1 MGPPAPAGR
10 GAPPPGGCAQ
20 TQNHHRAGPAPPG
33 RGAPPPG
40 VCAQTQNHH
49 RAGPA
54 PPGRG
59 APPPGGCAQTQNHH
73 RAGPLV
79 LTITPNPSIDLLF
92 ETERLVWE
100 DANRMA
106 MPRRRV
112 GGQGIN
118 VVRALGALGGD
129 GAAIALLGGPA
140 GQEAEDLVRAEG
152 HRLIRIE
159 AEGDTRVFVATR
171 ERATGRSLLLNP
183 RGPQSTS
190 RSGDALVAAA
200 EAAIR
205 ELAPPWVACCG
216 SVPPGVPTD
225 TYARIAR
232 TAHEAGR
239 RFVAD
244 CDGETLGL
252 ALNAGCELL
261 VPNGHEA
268 ERLTGRRIASV
279 ADAAAVAA
287 ELRDHGVDV
296 VCITL
301 GERGAVLAGET
312 GSWHA
317 ATPPRLRPGAV
328 RWAPATR
335 SWRQCC
341 SPWTRRAR
349 CRKWYAA
356 ASRRERPHCAAPAAI
371 SSPGK
376 STNGKGGGASAH
388 WPAGRALS
396 ALPESGSSCC
406 LSTCGIAAGC

>member
-10 GAPPPGGCAQ
+10 GAPPPGGNAQ
-20 TQNHHRAGPAPPG
+20 TQNHQTEPALTG
-33 RGAPPPG
+33 RGAPS
-40 VCAQTQNHH
+40 
-49 RAGPA
+49 
-54 PPGRG
+54 
-59 APPPGGCAQTQNHH
+59 PGGCAEAQNHN

-92 ETERLVWE
+92 EAEQLVWE

-118 VVRALGALGGD
+118 MVRALGALGGN

-183 RGPQSTS
+183 RGPPSTS

-200 EAAIR
+200 EAAIC
-205 ELAPPWVACCG
+205 ELAPAWVACCG

-232 TAHEAGR
+232 IAHEAGR

-252 ALNAGCELL
+252 ALNAGCQLL

-287 ELRDHGVDV
+287 DLRDRGVDV

-301 GERGAVLAGET
+301 GERGAVLTGEG

-317 ATPPRLRPGAV
+317 ATPPEAHGSAVGAGDAFLAAVLLALDQGRPLPEVV
-328 RWAPATR
+328 RCGVAAG
-335 SWRQCC
+335 
-341 SPWTRRAR
+341 
-349 CRKWYAA
+349 AA
-356 ASRRERPHCAAPAAI
+356 ALRSAGSDLITRDEYERQL
-371 SSPGK
+371 GRVEV
-376 STNGKGGGASAH
+376 
-388 WPAGRALS
+388 RALI
-396 ALPESGSSCC
+396 GR
-406 LSTCGIAAGC
+406 